1 MTEEILL
8 EIKEEL
14 AAMNHHLSLL
24 VKAVVKLAEKK

>member
-14 AAMNHHLSLL
+14 AAMNHHLNEL
-24 VKAVVKLAEKK
+24 VKAVIKLAEKK